1 MLPLSHINAKFFLD
15 GDTFEI
21 EHFNIKFEQPTDFR
35 GQPQHEIGGGQLTIN
50 ISQSPTSS
58 LYLWAK
64 TSTQLKS
71 GKVLFQTDLGMTV
84 LTVEFSNAYCINLSR
99 KINAYAGTNTVIVI
113 SPENVKLNGIEHDN
127 FWAK

>member
-1 MLPLSHINAKFFLD
+1 MLPLSHINAKFSLD
-15 GDTFEI
+15 GDVFEV
-21 EHFNIKFEQPTDFR
+21 EHFDIKFEQPTDFR
-35 GQPQHEIGGGQLTIN
+35 GQPQHEIGGRQLNITIT
-50 ISQSPTSS
+50 QAPTGS

-71 GKVLFQTDLGMTV
+71 GKVLFQTDLGMTI

-99 KINAYAGTNTVIVI
+99 QINAYAGTSTVLVI
-113 SPENVKLNGIEHDN
+113 SSEKVKLNGIEHDN

>member
-1 MLPLSHINAKFFLD
+1 MLPLSHINVKIFLD
-15 GDTFEI
+15 GDVFEV
-21 EHFNIKFEQPTDFR
+21 ERFNIKFVQPTDFR
-35 GQPQHEIGGGQLTIN
+35 GQPQHEIGGGQLTVH
-50 ISQSPTSS
+50 ISQAPTSG

-71 GKVLFQTDLGMTV
+71 GKALFQTDLGITV

-99 KINAYAGTNTVIVI
+99 QINAYTGTNTVLVI
-113 SPENVKLNGIEHDN
+113 SPEKVKLNGIEHDN